1 MKVLWIVNKPIGAL
15 HEKLFGKKST
25 GGLWMEA
32 MLERSREDQLINVV
46 IVNISTV
53 NKLLKYCYKN
63 ETYYT
68 IPGQPNPS
76 YNYKSKQAHKYWKE
90 ILIAEKP
97 DLIELWGTE
106 LPFGIP
112 ALEEANG
119 IPSVVYVQGILDSI
133 GRYYLAGLTSME
145 IRHAS
150 TLRDVLT
157 GSTLKKKQKEYI
169 KRADIETKLALMS
182 KNIIVENQW
191 AESYYMRMC
200 HDVKVYKCPLSIS
213 EVFSSVKWEYEKMQ
227 PHTIMCSAAN
237 YPIKGLHMLLKALS
251 LVKVYF
257 PDVKLFIPG
266 TPLKNVNSLKLWFKQ
281 NGYDKLIHSMI
292 RELGLENVVS
302 YTGRLTAEGMA
313 KKMSE
318 VNAFV
323 MCSAIEN
330 HSSTL
335 KEAMTVGVPCVAS
348 YVGGVPEYAHNDVNC
363 LLYRF
368 EDYEHLA
375 LNLIKLFRSKEL
387 CMNLSVQSRLDMRN
401 SREENDFYE
410 ISKNI
415 YKAIIN
421 QNICSNL

>member
-32 MLERSREDQLINVV
+32 MLERSRRDQSISIV
-46 IVNISTV
+46 IVNISLV
-53 NKLLKYCYKN
+53 KEVQKYVFKN
-63 ETYYT
+63 EMYYT
-68 IPGQPNPS
+68 IPGTPDS
-76 YNYKSKQAHKYWKE
+76 TYDYKSKLAHEYWRE
-90 ILIAEKP
+90 IFKTEKP

-106 LPFGIP
+106 LPYGIP
-112 ALEEANG
+112 ALEEAGN

-133 GRYYLAGLTSME
+133 GRYYQAGLTAEELRKS
-145 IRHAS
+145 R
-150 TLRDVLT
+150 TFRDVIT
-157 GSTLKKKQKEYI
+157 GSTIKKIQKGYL
-169 KRADIETKLALMS
+169 KRAVIETKLASMS

-200 HDVKVYKCPLSIS
+200 HDIRVFKCPLSIS
-213 EVFSSVKWEYEKMQ
+213 EAFSSVEWSVDKMQ
-227 PHTIMCSAAN
+227 RHTIMCSAAN
-237 YPIKGLHMLLKALS
+237 YPIKGLHMLLKALTI
-251 LVKVYF
+251 VKIHY
-257 PDVKLFIPG
+257 PNVKLFVPG
-266 TPLKNVNSLKLWFKQ
+266 TPLRPVNSIKSWMKQ

-292 RELGLENVVS
+292 TELGLKDVIL

-335 KEAMTVGVPCVAS
+335 KEAMSVGVPCVAS
-348 YVGGVPEYAHNDVNC
+348 YVGGVPEYAHNRENC

-375 LNLIKLFRSKEL
+375 LNLINLFRSQDL
-387 CMNLSVQSRLDMRN
+387 CKKLSIQSRFDMKK
-401 SREENDFYE
+401 SCEQNDFYQ
-410 ISKNI
+410 ISKDI
-415 YKAIIN
+415 YRAILN
-421 QNICSNL
+421 R